1 MAGNPDSYVLPT
13 LTCLVQGRVEF
24 EENRATKPSPGM
36 GTLSVSHDSH
46 ILVLDGINRLAG
58 VGSALKL
65 RPELGEDAV
74 PILIYVETSDQRVA
88 QMLSDVRRNGSR
100 SARSQGIL
108 HDSRDETAR
117 ITKALIQN
125 VDVFAG
131 MTETVRSTI
140 SNRSLKL
147 YTFSAIY
154 HATDTLLSGRRD
166 ELFDDRLAL
175 AVEFWSEV
183 SKHIPDWRRA
193 KAGDVSPAE
202 LRKNFVH
209 AHAIALAALA
219 RAGKSLIEKYPRSW
233 KRPLTR
239 LRRIDWSRSNALLW
253 EGRTMLAGRISKTSV
268 SVILTGTAI
277 KRHLGLELEP
287 DEKSVEDSWIRGRR
301 LD

>member
-1 MAGNPDSYVLPT
+1 
-13 LTCLVQGRVEF
+13 
-24 EENRATKPSPGM
+24 M
-36 GTLSVSHDSH
+36 GTLRLSHDSH

-65 RPELGEDAV
+65 RPDLGEDAV
-74 PILIYVETSDQRVA
+74 PILFYVETSDRRVE
-88 QMLSDVRRNGSR
+88 QMHSDVRRNGSR
-100 SARSQGIL
+100 SARSQVIL

-117 ITKALIQN
+117 ITKVLIQN

-147 YTFSAIY
+147 FTFSAIY
-154 HATDTLLSGRRD
+154 HATDTLLSGKHG
-166 ELFDDRLAL
+166 EPFDDRLTLAL
-175 AVEFWSEV
+175 EFWSEV
-183 SKHIPDWRRA
+183 SKQIPDWRRA

-219 RAGKSLIEKYPRSW
+219 RAGKSLIQKYPRSW

-239 LRRIDWSRSNALLW
+239 LREVDWSRSNASLW
-253 EGRTMLAGRISKTSV
+253 EGRAMIAGRLSKTNV
-268 SVILTGTAI
+268 SVVLTGTVI
-277 KRHLGLELEP
+277 KKHLNVELDS
-287 DEKSVEDSWIRGRR
+287 DEQTTEAARAGRGD
-301 LD
+301 L